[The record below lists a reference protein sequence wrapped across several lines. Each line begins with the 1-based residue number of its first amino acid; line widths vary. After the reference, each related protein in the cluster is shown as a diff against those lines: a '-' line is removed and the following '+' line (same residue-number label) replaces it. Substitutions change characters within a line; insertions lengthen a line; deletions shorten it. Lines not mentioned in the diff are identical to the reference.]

1 MQQSNGKRE
10 IIIVLDW
17 RAILGI
23 FVMIFA
29 AGWINGYRQSGEFQ
43 RLEAQNARVIQLLE
57 GAEITQTP
65 TAPELVERKRCDGST
80 TLVA

>member
-1 MQQSNGKRE
+1 METLAQAKSRRMPPQ
-10 IIIVLDW
+10 IVIVLDW

-23 FVMIFA
+23 FLIIFL
-29 AGWINGYRQSGEFQ
+29 AGWLNGYRQRGDFQ

-65 TAPELVERKRCDGST
+65 TVKFR
-80 TLVA
+80 